1 MQTPTLSIMTSY
13 ILKTLQATL
22 LILILS
28 LLLTLVSCGNKGQ
41 QGGGWNTGPVAVNTT
56 KVTSTQASYNNIY
69 PGTVVALSQVE
80 LRAQVSGFITGIY
93 FKDGDRVS
101 KGQKL
106 YTIDAQMYAA
116 NYDQSVANLQVQ
128 ESNLLK
134 AQKDADR
141 YHELEKNDAIAKQQV
156 DYADAAL
163 EAAKKSVAAAKANVQ
178 STQTGVKYTTI
189 TAPFDGTI
197 GISQVKTGTA
207 VTAGVT
213 LLNTVSTDNP
223 MAVDFAIDQ
232 RDIYQF
238 TGLQKS
244 AKANDTT
251 FSIAFTENDVYPYF
265 GHISFLDRAVD
276 PQTGTLKVRLEFPNK
291 GNLLRAGM
299 SCNVRVANENKAPVI
314 AVSQRA
320 VTEQLGEYFVYVT
333 TDTGTVTQ
341 RKVTLGTQIG
351 TNVIIKE
358 GLKEGETIV
367 TDGVQKLHEGSVIET
382 GAKAAVK

>member
-1 MQTPTLSIMTSY
+1 MLNPNFCIMTSY

-28 LLLTLVSCGNKGQ
+28 LLLTLVSCGNKAE
-41 QGGGWNTGPVAVNTT
+41 QGGGWNTGPVAVNTV
-56 KVTSTQASYNNIY
+56 KVTSSQAAYNNTY
-69 PGTVVALSQVE
+69 PGTVVALNQIE

-93 FKDGDRVS
+93 FKDGDRVT

-163 EAAKKSVAAAKANVQ
+163 EAAKKMVAAAKANVQ

-197 GISQVKTGTA
+197 GISQVKAGTA

-213 LLNTVSTDNP
+213 MLNTVSTDNP

-238 TGLQKS
+238 TTLQKA
-244 AKANDTT
+244 AKANDST
-251 FSIAFTENDVYPYF
+251 FSIAFTETDIYPYY

-299 SCNVRVANENKAPVI
+299 SCNVRVANNNPAPVI
-314 AVSQRA
+314 TVSQRA

-333 TDTGTVTQ
+333 TDSGTVTQ
-341 RKVTLGTQIG
+341 RKVALGTQIG
-351 TNVIIKE
+351 SNVIIKE
-358 GLKEGETIV
+358 GLKESETIV
-367 TDGVQKLHEGSVIET
+367 TDGVQKLHEGSKIQR
-382 GAKAAVK
+382 